1 MIFEIEIGQIREEI
15 REIRSKIR
23 IRNLVRITET
33 GYYNLPTLQKF
44 RPRNFVKLKATRKD
58 MINGI

>member
-1 MIFEIEIGQIREEI
+1 MIFEIEIGQIREVN
-15 REIRSKIR
+15 RKIRSKFR

-44 RPRNFVKLKATRKD
+44 RPRNFIR
-58 MINGI
+58 